1 MRRKEHKK
9 FIDGDLN
16 STGQI
21 ISKLPKEEWLLLSEE
36 TREFINE
43 VEIERENKNLLHKSL
58 TFAVDLELSDET
70 GIAGTTWGK
79 LKYSAMLIEYQH
91 PPLWFV
97 SVFVWI
103 NFVYSKT

>member
-1 MRRKEHKK
+1 MRKKEYKK

-43 VEIERENKNLLHKSL
+43 VEIERENKSFLHGSL
-58 TFAVDLELSDET
+58 TFSVDMDLSDET

-79 LKYSAMLIEYQH
+79 LKYSAKLIEYQH

-97 SVFVWI
+97 SVFVCI
-103 NFVYSKT
+103 DFVYSKI